1 MDELHYSP
9 GAASLCVH
17 WMLLDMGRPPRLKR
31 VDLAAGE
38 QRLPAYLALNPAG
51 MVPTLIMDG
60 EPWVESSALL
70 LMLADRH
77 PGADLLPPV
86 GSARRQLAYQW
97 TLLMA
102 NGLQP
107 AFRFWFYPQEA
118 AGDSAAVEAKALAT
132 QRIEGFFAR
141 IDAHLTQTGPYLLGE
156 KISAPDFFLAML
168 CRWSRN
174 MPRPST
180 EWPALGRFVTLM
192 RSRPSFRAVCEAEGL
207 TDWLE

>member
-1 MDELHYSP
+1 
-9 GAASLCVH
+9 
-17 WMLLDMGRPPRLKR
+17 MLLDMGRPPRLKR

-118 AGDSAAVEAKALAT
+118 AGDSAAVEAKAAERT
-132 QRIEGFFAR
+132 SRAR
-141 IDAHLTQTGPYLLGE
+141 VTSVARVVGVACSVIMGGGPRG
-156 KISAPDFFLAML
+156 S
-168 CRWSRN
+168 S
-174 MPRPST
+174 PRCS
-180 EWPALGRFVTLM
+180 GGVR
-192 RSRPSFRAVCEAEGL
+192 R
-207 TDWLE
+207 